1 MKKQPGRSRMKN
13 GLQAYQA
20 KRDFNQTREPAGTR
34 PGPARKHRSLQFV
47 VQKHDASHLHYDFR
61 LEMNGVLKS
70 WAVPKGIPLD
80 KGEPRLAMEVEDH
93 PLEYGRFEG
102 VIPPGNYG
110 AGTVQLWDR
119 GKYEATDAAPADA
132 LRKGK
137 LSFVLHGKKLNGHWT
152 LVRTR
157 REDGVRNS
165 WLLIKTGENVPRQPT
180 EEMERSVRS
189 GKTLEELSHS
199 RHVWKSSRKGGSA
212 AAPTSF
218 KARIQRMVA
227 RKQHRA

>member
-1 MKKQPGRSRMKN
+1 MKKQPGRSRSKN
-13 GLQAYQA
+13 GLHTYQA
-20 KRDFNQTREPAGTR
+20 KRDFNQTREPEGTQR
-34 PGPARKHRSLQFV
+34 GSARKHGSLQFV

-61 LEMNGVLKS
+61 LEMDGVLKS

-93 PLEYGRFEG
+93 PIEYGRFEG

-119 GKYEATDAAPADA
+119 GKYEATESSPPEA

-157 REDGVRNS
+157 RENDTRNS
-165 WLLIKTGENVPRQPT
+165 WLLIKTGENVPRRSA
-180 EEMERSVRS
+180 EEMDRSVLS
-189 GKTLEELSHS
+189 GKTLGELSKS
-199 RHVWKSSRKGGSA
+199 RHVWKSSHKSSETARS
-212 AAPTSF
+212 SF
-218 KARIQRMVA
+218 KARIQRLVA
-227 RKQHRA
+227 RKHESA

>member
-1 MKKQPGRSRMKN
+1 MKTQQSRSRMKN
-13 GLQAYQA
+13 GLQPYQA
-20 KRDFNQTREPAGTR
+20 KRDFSETREPEGSR
-34 PGPARKHRSLQFV
+34 PAPARKHRSLRFV

-93 PLEYGRFEG
+93 PIEYGRFEG

-119 GKYEATDAAPADA
+119 GKYEAGEDAPEQA
-132 LRKGK
+132 LQKGK
-137 LSFVLHGKKLNGHWT
+137 LSFTLHGKKLIGHWT

-157 REDGVRNS
+157 RETGTKNS
-165 WLLIKTGENVPRQPT
+165 WLLIKTGENVPRRPA
-180 EEMERSVRS
+180 EEMERSVLS
-189 GKTLEELSHS
+189 GKTLGELSHS
-199 RHVWKSSRKGGSA
+199 RHVWKSSRKDRGA
-212 AAPTSF
+212 AATSF
-218 KARIQRMVA
+218 KARIQRLVA
-227 RKQHRA
+227 RNHHGA

>member
-1 MKKQPGRSRMKN
+1 MKKPPHRSRMKN
-13 GLQAYQA
+13 GLQTYQA
-20 KRDFNQTREPAGTR
+20 KRDFSRTREPAGAHSRSTR
-34 PGPARKHRSLQFV
+34 KPGSLQFV

-93 PLEYGRFEG
+93 PIEYGRFEG

-119 GKYEATDAAPADA
+119 GKYETETPPTEA

-137 LSFVLHGKKLNGHWT
+137 LSIVLHGKKLNGHWT

-157 REDGVRNS
+157 RENGTRNT
-165 WLLIKTGENVPRQPT
+165 WLLIKTGENVPRRSA
-180 EEMERSVRS
+180 EEMDRSVLS
-189 GKTLEELSHS
+189 GKTLGELSHS
-199 RHVWKSSRKGGSA
+199 RQVWRSSRRSSTST
-212 AAPTSF
+212 PTSF
-218 KARIQRMVA
+218 KARIQRLVA
-227 RKQHRA
+227 RKNKSA

>member
-1 MKKQPGRSRMKN
+1 MKTQPGRSRTRN

-20 KRDFNQTREPAGTR
+20 KRDFDQTREPAGTR
-34 PGPARKHRSLQFV
+34 LRPARKPGALQFV

-93 PLEYGRFEG
+93 PIEYGRFEG

-119 GKYEATDAAPADA
+119 GKYEAAETSPEEA
-132 LRKGK
+132 LHKGK

-157 REDGVRNS
+157 RENGNKNS
-165 WLLIKTGENVPRQPT
+165 WLLIKTGENVPRRSA
-180 EEMERSVRS
+180 EEMDRSVLS
-189 GKTLEELSHS
+189 GKTLGELSHS
-199 RHVWKSSRKGGSA
+199 RRVWKSSRTSSEPA
-212 AAPTSF
+212 RTSF
-218 KARIQRMVA
+218 KARIRRLVA
-227 RKQHRA
+227 RKHERA

>member
-1 MKKQPGRSRMKN
+1 MATSLKTYKE
-13 GLQAYQA
+13 
-20 KRDFNQTREPAGTR
+20 KRDFAQTREPTG
-34 PGPARKHRSLQFV
+34 GVRKKSGKPRSLKFA

-93 PLEYGRFEG
+93 PVEYGRFEG

-119 GKYEATDAAPADA
+119 GKYEVTEGTPIAAW
-132 LRKGK
+132 RKGK
-137 LSFVLHGKKLNGHWT
+137 LSFILHGKKLKGHWT

-157 REDGVRNS
+157 REDGAKNS
-165 WLLIKTGENVPRQPT
+165 WLLIKTAENVPLLSR
-180 EEMERSVRS
+180 EEMDQSVLS
-189 GKTLEELSHS
+189 GKTLGELSDS
-199 RHVWKSSRKGGSA
+199 RKVWKSSRSATVTPKG
-212 AAPTSF
+212 SF
-218 KARIQRMVA
+218 KQRIRALVA
-227 RKQHRA
+227 RKRARA